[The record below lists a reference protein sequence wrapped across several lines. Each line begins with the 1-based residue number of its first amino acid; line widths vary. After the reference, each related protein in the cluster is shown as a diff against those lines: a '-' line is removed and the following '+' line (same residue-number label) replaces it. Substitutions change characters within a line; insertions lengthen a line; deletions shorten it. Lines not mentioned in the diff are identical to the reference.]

1 MPRVRGHS
9 TVRQA
14 RIRRGTRAARAA
26 TPEHDREEHPV
37 ASISF
42 LVLIGGVVAVAA
54 VVAIVVG
61 IAVASSRKKP

>member
-1 MPRVRGHS
+1 M
-9 TVRQA
+9 
-14 RIRRGTRAARAA
+14 
-26 TPEHDREEHPV
+26 